1 MWELCSFLFP
11 FIFIFFLK
19 SVNHFNVLDLE
30 IWLPSLLGF
39 CLKACRAVSM
49 GFCAY
54 KIYKLL
60 VLLRDTSFGSS
71 VLALCIWLV
80 PNNAEQIKLFKY
92 WFIWIWTSYSPI
104 CTRFLTHRNKHRHTH
119 IHTLGHHNTSV
130 SKTGLLT
137 SFIGDVHMS

>member
-1 MWELCSFLFP
+1 MLGEPDQLCVLEFYTLLSDVISCCTFVRTLLISFPLYFY
-11 FIFIFFLK
+11 FFLK

-30 IWLPSLLGF
+30 IWLPSLLGS

-49 GFCAY
+49 GLCAH

-92 WFIWIWTSYSPI
+92 WFIWI
-104 CTRFLTHRNKHRHTH
+104 
-119 IHTLGHHNTSV
+119 
-130 SKTGLLT
+130 
-137 SFIGDVHMS
+137 